1 MSFEA
6 NYRRVNMRKPIGR
19 SNFAEFNHLEDIDG
33 QMYPFEEEH
42 GDSSES
48 ANTRNELSSKLVYDP
63 ESSKAIK
70 EKDYDDKTSNRCL
83 CITLLFVVIL
93 FLVAVLRTVS
103 NSSEKRCSFEILQQK
118 YRDQHSKMWH
128 TLSSGVENILR
139 DRTKNPV
146 VNLFVHNDNRKLK
159 SIVGEIAK
167 ETSQCFGGQLIEMSE
182 NDFTSPTAMEDY
194 GYAILK
200 FKEKIQNGR
209 VALIVN
215 LNAIPAESACA
226 LHTICDTH
234 SPVAEDIVIYLT
246 LVIPS
251 TIGNEVNIARDTLTN
266 LWGSKL
272 KNNVLEPLI
281 TRVTDQILT
290 LN

>member
-1 MSFEA
+1 MSSQ
-6 NYRRVNMRKPIGR
+6 VNHLGVSKRKPIR
-19 SNFAEFNHLEDIDG
+19 PSNLVEFNYSEDIDG
-33 QMYPFEEEH
+33 QIYAFEEEH
-42 GDSSES
+42 SDSSKS
-48 ANTRNELSSKLVYDP
+48 ANTSNELSSKLVYDP
-63 ESSKAIK
+63 ESSKDIK
-70 EKDYDDKTSNRCL
+70 EYDYVDKTSNTCL
-83 CITLLFVVIL
+83 WITLLFVVIL
-93 FLVAVLRTVS
+93 LLAAALITVS
-103 NSSEKRCSFEILQQK
+103 NSSEKRCSFEMLRQK
-118 YRDQHSKMWH
+118 YKDQHSKMWH

-146 VNLFVHNDNRKLK
+146 VNLFVHNDSKKLK
-159 SIVGEIAK
+159 TMVGEIAK
-167 ETSQCFGGQLIEMSE
+167 ETSRCFGGQLIEMSE
-182 NDFTSPTAMEDY
+182 FDFTSPRAMEDY

-290 LN
+290 LI

>member
-48 ANTRNELSSKLVYDP
+48 ANTSNELSSKLVYDP

-167 ETSQCFGGQLIEMSE
+167 ETSQCFGSQLIEMSE